1 MFFYEVKQYLS
12 ERILQIYNNFSI
24 SAIIF
29 RKNNKKHSDQAFLAS
44 TATAEATTKAASAAA
59 TSEATTI
66 ASLTA
71 TLAVTFAATK
81 AATIRGT
88 AKEIQTIAN
97 VEHSVRSNSIDF
109 AVGPAISIDRTT
121 EIGLFT
127 QDIVPLQHDC
137 KLLATQE
144 AIREL
149 RVPDELVGV
158 QRGIGIAALA
168 VDVEVG

>member
-59 TSEATTI
+59 TAEATTI

-71 TLAVTFAATK
+71 TLAVTFAAT
-81 AATIRGT
+81 IRGT
-88 AKEIQTIAN
+88 AKEIQTIAD

-121 EIGLFT
+121 EIGLFS

-137 KLLATQE
+137 KFLATQE

>member
-44 TATAEATTKAASAAA
+44 TATTKAASAAA

>member
-71 TLAVTFAATK
+71 TLAVTFAT
-81 AATIRGT
+81 TIRGT

>member
-1 MFFYEVKQYLS
+1 MFFYEVIQYLS

-71 TLAVTFAATK
+71 TLAVTFAAT
-81 AATIRGT
+81 IRGT
-88 AKEIQTIAN
+88 AKEIQTIAD